1 MEISRSQFLRHGLL
15 FSAGLGMSLGLTGGG
30 PAEAGPGSPPPGP
43 GPGSPPGPGGGGKG
57 KAELR
62 FHPIE
67 LRLRHAWRLSRNTST
82 QKRNYV
88 VELRCD
94 GVTGLGE
101 AAPNVRF
108 GETPETVERALAEAA
123 QVVAEVHPGHREHL
137 ARRLLE
143 RLPAAHA
150 ARCAVDMA
158 LWDWQT
164 RSLGVPLW
172 RYLGLSPEAAPLT
185 SFSLSIADK
194 DELLRKVR
202 EAADFPLLKVKLGAR
217 GAFGDREIVGTILAA
232 APGRVLRVDPNEGWT
247 PEEARG
253 HLRHL
258 AGLRLPGG
266 ARAVDLCEQPLPAR
280 DLPALRALYADPARP
295 RELPLLLD
303 ESVLSARDI
312 PSLAGACDGVVIKL
326 QKAGGV
332 SGALE
337 QITVAR
343 ALGMKVMLGCMI
355 ESSLGIS
362 AAAHLAPLCDYLD
375 LDGNLLVDNDPY
387 LGVRC
392 RAGRLSLPEGPG
404 LGVSPVLQRK
414 G

>member
-1 MEISRSQFLRHGLL
+1 MEISRSQFLRNGLL
-15 FSAGLGMSLGLTGGG
+15 LSCGLGFGLTAGDPAPAGGAPK
-30 PAEAGPGSPPPGP
+30 PAPPPSG
-43 GPGSPPGPGGGGKG
+43 GSG

-67 LRLRHAWRLSRNTST
+67 LHLRHAWRLSRNTST

-88 VELRCD
+88 VELRAG

-123 QVVAEVHPGHREHL
+123 QVVAEVHPGHRVEL
-137 ARRLLE
+137 ARRLRE
-143 RLPAAHA
+143 RLPGAHA

-172 RYLGLSPEAAPLT
+172 RYLGLDPKAAPLT

-194 DELLRKVR
+194 DELVQKVR
-202 EAADFPLLKVKLGAR
+202 EAAAFPLLKVKLGAR
-217 GAFGDREIVGTILAA
+217 GAFGDRDIVRTILEA

-247 PEEARG
+247 PAEAVA

-258 AGLRLPGG
+258 AGLRVSLEGRDVP
-266 ARAVDLCEQPLPAR
+266 AVELCEQPLPAR

-295 RELPLLLD
+295 RGLPLLLD
-303 ESVLSARDI
+303 ESVLSARDL
-312 PSLAGACDGVVIKL
+312 PGLVGACDGVVIKL

-362 AAAHLAPLCDYLD
+362 AAAHLAPLCDYID

-387 LGVRC
+387 QGVRC
-392 RAGRLSLPEGPG
+392 QAGRLSLPEGPG
-404 LGVSPVLQRK
+404 LGVAPVLQRK